1 MGWKSDRS
9 AAGEAQS
16 QDASSRCQRPGGHR
30 QHYAYG
36 TTSMSEQ
43 AIVISQAAKV
53 LGCVSLK
60 STRVLPVFKGALVIM
75 RAPVLQQF
83 AKDPSDGSLDC

>member
-1 MGWKSDRS
+1 MRRR
-9 AAGEAQS
+9 
-16 QDASSRCQRPGGHR
+16 DASARGGTASTMHMAQRACQNRPL
-30 QHYAYG
+30 
-36 TTSMSEQ
+36 
-43 AIVISQAAKV
+43 VISQAGKV

-60 STRVLPVFKGALVIM
+60 STRVLPVFKGALVVM